1 MLTQSVIFEGLKKLI
16 SKKNIISISGQSGS
30 GKTTLAQFLIGNL
43 MTEEEPYD
51 KCCLWIQASE
61 NFSKKRLYRM
71 FNAFPKK
78 IGYLKENIFITPKV
92 KSCSTYLEQSSTMK
106 NLSEE
111 NFLLMSNLNFIVIDN
126 ISHHLR
132 YEVLRLSDIER
143 RISMMNNFF
152 DFQLYPLIMLC
163 EREEINLV
171 LIHEI
176 SYNHKKDKE
185 MTFFYKL
192 YERINSLN
200 ISLKNEYNSQE
211 KTMEINYDDLNWSFK
226 YFLVDQG
233 LKFKF

>member
-1 MLTQSVIFEGLKKLI
+1 VLTQRVIFEGLKKLI
-16 SKKNIISISGQSGS
+16 SKKKIISISGQSGS

-43 MTEEEPYD
+43 MTEEEPYNG
-51 KCCLWIQASE
+51 CCLWIQTSE
-61 NFSKKRLYRM
+61 NFSKKRLFRM
-71 FNAFPKK
+71 FNAYPKRL
-78 IGYLKENIFITPKV
+78 GYLKENIFITPKV
-92 KSCSTYLEQSSTMK
+92 KPCSTYLEQSNTLK
-106 NLSEE
+106 KLSEE
-111 NFLLMSNLNFIVIDN
+111 IFLLSNLKFIVIDN

-132 YEVLRLSDIER
+132 YEVLRLSDIES

-176 SYNHKKDKE
+176 SYSHNKDKE

-192 YERINSLN
+192 YNRIDSLN
-200 ISLKNEYNSQE
+200 ISLKKEYISQE
-211 KTMEINYDDLNWSFK
+211 KIMEINYDELNWAFK